1 MKILHV
7 FSRNLDIFSEAVEGT
22 SCRINGSCDITYLS
36 RSLQDYN
43 ARDVL
48 GLVIFVK
55 TLTKKLVKLISQFD
69 ELFFFN
75 PKPIVVACENA
86 EALYAASAF
95 SVHNSPL
102 FLVNTVDGT
111 ISDTDLRQIM
121 ATVCCLSGDIYDL
134 SSLGSLIKSK
144 LVEQEME
151 SVDEDTLSR
160 DVLKELEDL
169 RCVYEDLCQSKSGA
183 SGKAPF
189 KVRG

>member
-1 MKILHV
+1 MKILHI

-36 RSLQDYN
+36 KSLQDYN

-69 ELFFFN
+69 ELFFFS
-75 PKPIVVACENA
+75 PKPIVVACDNA

-102 FLVNTVDGT
+102 FLINTIDGT
-111 ISDTDLRQIM
+111 ISDTDIRQIM

-134 SSLGSLIKSK
+134 SSLSSIVKSR
-144 LVEQEME
+144 LVSKE
-151 SVDEDTLSR
+151 SKKVNEETLSD

-169 RCVYEDLCQSKSGA
+169 RCVYEALCKSKSGILD
-183 SGKAPF
+183 KTPF
-189 KVRG
+189 KIGR

>member
-144 LVEQEME
+144 LVEQESE
-151 SVDEDTLSR
+151 SVDEDTLSQ

>member
-121 ATVCCLSGDIYDL
+121 ATVCCLSGGIYDL

-144 LVEQEME
+144 LVEQEIE